1 MIIENEVKLDF
12 KDVLFKPMR
21 STLRSRSEVQLERT
35 FSFKRSSQTW
45 TGVPIMSANM
55 DTVSTFEMAEALMGY
70 KMLAVVHKHYS
81 VKDWKEFISK
91 NDEEMAA
98 EYVVPS
104 IGTSDDDL
112 EKFRKI
118 YELNNFKFLCIDV
131 ANGYGEYFP
140 EFIRKVRE
148 EFSDVVIIAGNVA
161 SGDMTQELILSGA
174 DIIKVGLGPGSGC
187 TTRKQTGVGIPQ
199 LSAIIDCANVAHGL
213 DGHIIGDGGITMPGD
228 ASKAFGGGAD
238 FIMIGGLFAG
248 HDENTNNVITE
259 FVKNGYEWVQGSP
272 SPKYKEVQFAE
283 FYGMSSKK
291 ANDKYAGGLKK
302 YRSAEGRETR
312 VPYRGSMHDTIQDL
326 LGGISSTMTY
336 IGARRIKDIPK
347 CTTFVRVTQQINNP
361 YDRS

>member
-1 MIIENEVKLDF
+1 MKKLIILLFILTSSIVFAQEDTMIFKVYGVAPTDTYEQMEYPYYDAESNSYRAYLISVDNNYYTTAYLSEGEMNFMIIENEVKLDF

-174 DIIKVGLGPGSGC
+174 DIIKVGLGPG
-187 TTRKQTGVGIPQ
+187 
-199 LSAIIDCANVAHGL
+199 
-213 DGHIIGDGGITMPGD
+213 
-228 ASKAFGGGAD
+228 
-238 FIMIGGLFAG
+238 
-248 HDENTNNVITE
+248 E
-259 FVKNGYEWVQGSP
+259 
-272 SPKYKEVQFAE
+272 
-283 FYGMSSKK
+283 
-291 ANDKYAGGLKK
+291 
-302 YRSAEGRETR
+302 
-312 VPYRGSMHDTIQDL
+312 QD
-326 LGGISSTMTY
+326 I
-336 IGARRIKDIPK
+336 
-347 CTTFVRVTQQINNP
+347 C
-361 YDRS
+361 